1 MYAVCNGAQVMFTAY
16 SSLYHLSSSPLFS
29 PPLPS
34 PEPPQ
39 VAISAPSIIN
49 HTDSLNL
56 NCTVQAGTAPVSVE
70 WSTPRGTFPTNS
82 QSILTLPPG
91 SYSSGEYSCSASN
104 MYGST
109 SKTVHVNVTVPPLPP
124 SKNWPT
130 QTAHENDTV
139 MLQCQID
146 RHANPAPSYTW
157 RRLPEGGTPPVL
169 ILSQGRFQL
178 TLDHQ
183 LRISLVRKE
192 DEGLYECIVENSLG
206 RSVQVVQLQ
215 LETPNTPPTPTT
227 GMLFILSILSIL
239 SVSLY

>member
-1 MYAVCNGAQVMFTAY
+1 MQQFIPP
-16 SSLYHLSSSPLFS
+16 LLFLSSSLLFS
-29 PPLPS
+29 PPPLSCPSPHLSS

-39 VAISAPSIIN
+39 VAVSAPSIIN

-56 NCTVQAGTAPVSVE
+56 NCTVQAGTMPVSLE

-91 SYSSGEYSCSASN
+91 SFSSGEYSCSASN
-104 MYGST
+104 MYGSI

-139 MLQCQID
+139 MLQCQIN
-146 RHANPAPSYTW
+146 HPANPAPSYTW
-157 RRLPEGGTPPVL
+157 RRLPEGGTPVL
-169 ILSQGRFQL
+169 ILSQGRFQP

-183 LRISLVRKE
+183 LRISSVRKE

-215 LETPNTPPTPTT
+215 VETPNTPTTPT
-227 GMLFILSILSIL
+227 GMSFILFLLLSL